1 MSLTDP
7 APDGLLVFPLDEDW
21 MRALL
26 TVPETQDLLRRL
38 VNFEGAYV
46 RRHVLLRPGTLS
58 LQLYGSRR
66 FLEFNA
72 NVEPAQ
78 VQQWFDD
85 LLALASIA
93 ESLPAPQQ
101 TAEETSVE
109 RMARSM
115 RKPSA
120 TLWIA
125 AAVIVGVVLCPASII
140 AVATAIYLL
149 AAQ

>member
-1 MSLTDP
+1 MPPP
-7 APDGLLVFPLDEDW
+7 AGVETLEITQPQAGPTG
-21 MRALL
+21 RAIDVAVL
-26 TVPETQDLLRRL
+26 
-38 VNFEGAYV
+38 GATEV
-46 RRHVLLRPGTLS
+46 D
-58 LQLYGSRR
+58 
-66 FLEFNA
+66 LEFNA

-93 ESLPAPQQ
+93 ESLPAPQT
-101 TAEETSVE
+101 TAQETSVE
-109 RMARSM
+109 RLAHSM

-125 AAVIVGVVLCPASII
+125 AAVVVGVVLCPTSII
-140 AVATAIYLL
+140 AVATVIYLL